1 MAKYYK
7 IPVIIA
13 INLIKSKYTNDITCE
28 RIIDNIIIKK
38 TKFSNTE
45 IVTGM
50 KLEFADI
57 LNDSKYKINSNLNVI
72 YSLEKYGVWLG
83 INNYSNNSLT
93 EATQTDVQN
102 YLNNFENSKFKTVY
116 DRLINSINNESQ
128 KNIKKMTKQYNKV
141 HK

>member
-102 YLNNFENSKFKTVY
+102 YLNNFENSKFKTAY